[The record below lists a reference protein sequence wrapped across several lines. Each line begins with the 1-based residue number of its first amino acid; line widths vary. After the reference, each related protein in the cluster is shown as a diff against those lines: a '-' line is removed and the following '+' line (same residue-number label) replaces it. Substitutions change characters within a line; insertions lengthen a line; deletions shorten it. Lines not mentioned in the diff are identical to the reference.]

1 MNNRRGTSWWLR
13 HQCSQEEETQ
23 LKIKNANS
31 TLETS
36 DVLFGFFYVGN
47 SVVGRILSQTDCK
60 TILSNPRL
68 VVLCFVSVL
77 DKKNQSKHKDRMIL
91 LCIHAFERMLFSRDK
106 NWSLSFPMLVLHVS
120 WECIIL
126 FSFPVTMIAS
136 WRASFRHRFPLIK
149 IRDHVLHLLLSLW
162 DWVFLWGKTALFD
175 LCEILTRFSNR
186 NILSCRDK
194 EVSSCPFHCQAVCDK
209 ECEYK
214 ETSVVVVLSASVSL
228 KLLFFTHSFI
238 DSLIE
243 SSYKSLEVNHV
254 LFTLPSFSKETA
266 YFPSHDPSLRLHYF
280 VYSLDL
286 LSMMS
291 RHKLSMPK

>member
-1 MNNRRGTSWWLR
+1 MYYIILVSGDNDCL
-13 HQCSQEEETQ
+13 
-23 LKIKNANS
+23 LKSIISAS
-31 TLETS
+31 
-36 DVLFGFFYVGN
+36 
-47 SVVGRILSQTDCK
+47 LS
-60 TILSNPRL
+60 S
-68 VVLCFVSVL
+68 
-77 DKKNQSKHKDRMIL
+77 HKDQGSCFTSALKSLR
-91 LCIHAFERMLFSRDK
+91 
-106 NWSLSFPMLVLHVS
+106 LSF
-120 WECIIL
+120 
-126 FSFPVTMIAS
+126 
-136 WRASFRHRFPLIK
+136 
-149 IRDHVLHLLLSLW
+149 SLR
-162 DWVFLWGKTALFD
+162 KTALFD